1 MSETTPRRD
10 SRGIITADT
19 LRAWTGTDSDL
30 ARSLGVTRQAVCY
43 ARHVHKI
50 PAPYNGNRMAS
61 PTLSKTVVNAIVRE
75 ANRRGGPDADDASH
89 LEAMRAVCDDLRAWV
104 DGGAR

>member
-1 MSETTPRRD
+1 MTDPTPRRD
-10 SRGIITADT
+10 SHGIITADT

-43 ARHVHKI
+43 ARRVHQI
-50 PAPYNGNRMAS
+50 PAPFDGNRMAT

-75 ANRRGGPDADDASH
+75 AKRRGTTVARVLLDLNVWADSAVGPEVDRE
-89 LEAMRAVCDDLRAWV
+89 EA
-104 DGGAR
+104 

>member
-30 ARSLGVTRQAVCY
+30 ARRLGVTRQAVCY
-43 ARHVHKI
+43 ARLVHKI
-50 PAPYNGNRMAS
+50 PAPFDGNRMAS

-75 ANRRGGPDADDASH
+75 ARRRGTTVAKVLLDLNVWADSAVGPEVERENA
-89 LEAMRAVCDDLRAWV
+89 
-104 DGGAR
+104 